1 MPNEARQTVCS
12 WQLAMLFLCA
22 VTAALKKRYQKKA
35 VAIVAGN
42 SASCKLEENWLL
54 VGTSFRETQQA
65 TASPPAFSVIAV
77 KSPQK
82 MCPTGRDLS
91 FLFLRQQLK
100 RRRDYRAHWK
110 LRARFFFLFLV
121 MIITQER
128 KSNNHKEAS
137 LTFSPQM
144 TFWCLLNCLGE
155 IYSNG
160 CSSKQRVHGSGV
172 GCPYKEWF
180 VVMLHRINERFTA
193 AGKNVGSLW
202 GNYSAGVPA
211 TEVSGAGANRPSW
224 CHFSCLR
231 VLFQCDE
238 R

>member
-1 MPNEARQTVCS
+1 MSNRKGPVIPV
-12 WQLAMLFLCA
+12 F
-22 VTAALKKRYQKKA
+22 TAAIKAQKRLQSTLKTE
-35 VAIVAGN
+35 
-42 SASCKLEENWLL
+42 STLL
-54 VGTSFRETQQA
+54 
-65 TASPPAFSVIAV
+65 
-77 KSPQK
+77 
-82 MCPTGRDLS
+82 
-91 FLFLRQQLK
+91 
-100 RRRDYRAHWK
+100 
-110 LRARFFFLFLV
+110 FFFLV

-155 IYSNG
+155 IYSNA

-180 VVMLHRINERFTA
+180 VVMLHRINERFTV

-202 GNYSAGVPA
+202 GNSAGVPA